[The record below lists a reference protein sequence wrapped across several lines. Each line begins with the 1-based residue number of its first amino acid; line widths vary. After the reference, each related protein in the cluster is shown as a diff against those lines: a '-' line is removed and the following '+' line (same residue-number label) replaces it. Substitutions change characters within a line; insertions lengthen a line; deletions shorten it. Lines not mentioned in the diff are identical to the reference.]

1 MVVILAWYATTGVVL
16 KQGSA
21 VRGIEIYRA
30 TLEPC
35 EQSIIVPE
43 ELDSLHTTAIL
54 TLRLFVL
61 SSVFSFNDS
70 SAIFFGQCPHSG
82 IPWVHA
88 CQQDGRPDY
97 IMCILKSAIFCFT
110 AFIQIQYC

>member
-43 ELDSLHTTAIL
+43 ELDSLHTLSTAVL

-61 SSVFSFNDS
+61 SSVSMTRQPS
-70 SAIFFGQCPHSG
+70 SSVNVP
-82 IPWVHA
+82 
-88 CQQDGRPDY
+88 
-97 IMCILKSAIFCFT
+97 
-110 AFIQIQYC
+110 IQVFHGYMPTTRWPTRLHHVYT